1 MEDNFTYRWSF
12 VMAEDNKYKILPVKK
27 DIPMN
32 KIKQVKDY
40 INPTSPFKIRY
51 NYEIDV
57 NMDLDEVPEEYRD
70 FVFEQLLSDFK
81 LELKSK
87 VYKIDKEVLLK

>member
-1 MEDNFTYRWSF
+1 
-12 VMAEDNKYKILPVKK
+12 
-27 DIPMN
+27 MN
-32 KIKQVKDY
+32 RIKQVEDY
-40 INPTSPFKIRY
+40 ISPSSPFRIRY
-51 NYEIDV
+51 RYEIDV
-57 NMDLDEVPEEYRD
+57 SMDLDEVPEEYRD

>member
-1 MEDNFTYRWSF
+1 
-12 VMAEDNKYKILPVKK
+12 
-27 DIPMN
+27 MN
-32 KIKQVKDY
+32 KIEQVKDY

-51 NYEIDV
+51 KYEIDV
-57 NMDLDEVPEEYRD
+57 NMDLDEVPVEYRD

>member
-1 MEDNFTYRWSF
+1 
-12 VMAEDNKYKILPVKK
+12 
-27 DIPMN
+27 MN
-32 KIKQVKDY
+32 RIKQVKDN

-51 NYEIDV
+51 NYGIDV

-87 VYKIDKEVLLK
+87 VYKIDKKVLLK

>member
-1 MEDNFTYRWSF
+1 LENQNLLLIFAVIFSI
-12 VMAEDNKYKILPVKK
+12 KKI
-27 DIPMN
+27 IPMN

>member
-1 MEDNFTYRWSF
+1 
-12 VMAEDNKYKILPVKK
+12 
-27 DIPMN
+27 MN
-32 KIKQVKDY
+32 RIKQVENY
-40 INPTSPFKIRY
+40 ISPSSPIRIRY
-51 NYEIDV
+51 RYEIDV
-57 NMDLDEVPEEYRD
+57 SMDLDEVPEEYRD

>member
-1 MEDNFTYRWSF
+1 
-12 VMAEDNKYKILPVKK
+12 
-27 DIPMN
+27 MN
-32 KIKQVKDY
+32 KIKQVKDN

>member
-1 MEDNFTYRWSF
+1 ML
-12 VMAEDNKYKILPVKK
+12 VLG
-27 DIPMN
+27 
-32 KIKQVKDY
+32 
-40 INPTSPFKIRY
+40 
-51 NYEIDV
+51 
-57 NMDLDEVPEEYRD
+57 PEEYRD

>member
-1 MEDNFTYRWSF
+1 
-12 VMAEDNKYKILPVKK
+12 
-27 DIPMN
+27 MN
-32 KIKQVKDY
+32 KIKQVKDC
-40 INPTSPFKIRY
+40 INSTSPFKIRY

-57 NMDLDEVPEEYRD
+57 YMDLDEVPEKYRD